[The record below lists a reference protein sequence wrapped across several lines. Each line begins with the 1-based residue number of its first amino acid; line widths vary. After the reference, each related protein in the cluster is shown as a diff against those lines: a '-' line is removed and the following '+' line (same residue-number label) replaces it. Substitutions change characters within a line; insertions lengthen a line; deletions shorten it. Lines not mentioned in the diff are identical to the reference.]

1 MKLTPQQYDA
11 MIQKTVPATKSR
23 QTIPAAFLVGGLI
36 CVLGQGLTD
45 LYKLFLDQQQASTLA
60 SVTLVFLSAL
70 TTGLGLYPKLAK
82 FAGAGTLVP
91 ITGFSNAVT
100 SPALEFKSEGFVLG
114 LGAKLFTLS
123 GPVIVYG
130 VVTSILYGVLYY
142 FTELGG

>member
-1 MKLTPQQYDA
+1 MKLTPREYDA
-11 MIQKTVPATKSR
+11 MIQKTVPPTKSR
-23 QTIPAAFLVGGLI
+23 RTIPAAFLVGGLI

-45 LYKLFLDQQQASTLA
+45 LYKLFLAQQEASTLA

-91 ITGFSNAVT
+91 ITGFANAVT

-130 VVTSILYGVLYY
+130 VAASVIYGILYY
-142 FTELGG
+142 FTGIGG